1 MTGIGRNRKKKKKKR
16 KERKE
21 LKQVGTK
28 RNGQESCGSERRGK

>member
-28 RNGQESCGSERRGK
+28 RNGQESCG